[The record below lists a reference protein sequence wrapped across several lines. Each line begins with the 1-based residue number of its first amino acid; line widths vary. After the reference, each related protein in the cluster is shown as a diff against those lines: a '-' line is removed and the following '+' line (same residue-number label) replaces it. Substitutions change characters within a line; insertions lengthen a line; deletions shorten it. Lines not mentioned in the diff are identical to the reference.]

1 MSYHNGETWREFTE
15 IRDKCLELEQENAA
29 LRASNKRL
37 WNWLNNILTGMK
49 EQSGDPYDECPY
61 CMSELFCYD
70 EQLEIQ
76 AKIEELEQDD

>member
-1 MSYHNGETWREFTE
+1 MTKEDCDEEAERWQ
-15 IRDKCLELEQENAA
+15 ILEDENAA
-29 LRASNKRL
+29 LQASNKRL

-76 AKIEELEQDD
+76 AKMEELEQKK